1 MKYSLVDYNY
11 DLPEE
16 FIAQKPADRRDRSRL
31 LFLRRRTGEVSHH
44 LFYEI
49 CDFLLPSD
57 VLVVN
62 NTEVIPGRLFG
73 YKDTG
78 GKVEALILD
87 YAGSNKKKGK
97 NKEFV
102 FECLLR
108 ASKRPKP
115 GTSFAFDQGL
125 KAEVIDFQDGIHK
138 LRFFYDGDFENLL
151 YRIGNMPLPPYI
163 KRNGGVSP
171 CDDRKSYQT
180 VYARQKG
187 AVAAPTAGLH
197 FSEKLLEK
205 IKSIG
210 VKIVEITLHVGYGT
224 FLPVRVS
231 DIRDH
236 KIHSEQ
242 YCISKNGAAVINHAK
257 AKGGRIVA
265 VGTTCVR
272 SLEYL
277 SDNNG
282 NVSYGSG
289 NCDLFIYPGY
299 RFKVVDAM
307 ITNFHLPQSTL
318 LMLVSA
324 FADRKNILA
333 AYNEAIKERYR
344 FYSYG
349 DAMVIM

>member
-1 MKYSLVDYNY
+1 MYSLIDYNY

-16 FIAQKPADRRDRSRL
+16 FIAQKPADKRDMSKL
-31 LFLRRRTGEVSHH
+31 LFLRRGTGEVSHH
-44 LFYEI
+44 LFHEL
-49 CDFLLPSD
+49 CSFLLPSD

-73 YKDTG
+73 RKSTG

-87 YAGSNKKKGK
+87 YAGSNKKTGK

-115 GTSFAFDQGL
+115 GTSFVFDQGL
-125 KAEVIDFQDGIHK
+125 KAEVINFQDGIHT
-138 LRFFYDGDFENLL
+138 LRFYYDGDFESLL

-163 KRNGGVSP
+163 KRNNGVSP
-171 CDDRKSYQT
+171 CDDSKSYQT

-197 FSEKLLEK
+197 FSKKLLEK

-210 VKIVEITLHVGYGT
+210 VKIVEITLHVGYST
-224 FLPVRVS
+224 FLPVRVP

-242 YCISKNGAAVINHAK
+242 YCISKNGAALINHAK

-272 SLEYL
+272 TLEYL

-299 RFKVVDAM
+299 RFKVINAM

-324 FADRKNILA
+324 FADRKNILS

>member
-1 MKYSLVDYNY
+1 MYSLVDYNY

-16 FIAQKPADRRDRSRL
+16 FIAQEPADRRDRSRL

-44 LFYEI
+44 LFYEL
-49 CDFLLPSD
+49 CDFLLQSD

-73 YKDTG
+73 RKSTG

-87 YAGSNKKKGK
+87 YAGSYKKTGK

-102 FECLLR
+102 FECLLK

-115 GTSFAFDQGL
+115 GTSFVFDQEL
-125 KAEVIDFQDGIHK
+125 KAEVINFRDGIHT
-138 LRFFYDGDFENLL
+138 LRFFYDGDFESLL
-151 YRIGNMPLPPYI
+151 CRIGNMPLPPYI
-163 KRNGGVSP
+163 KRNKGVSP
-171 CDDRKSYQT
+171 CDDSKSYQT

-197 FSEKLLEK
+197 FSKKLLEK

-231 DIRDH
+231 DIRNH

-242 YCISKNGAAVINHAK
+242 YYISKNGAAVINHAK
-257 AKGGRIVA
+257 AKGSRIVA

-272 SLEYL
+272 SLEFA

-324 FADRKNILA
+324 FAGRKSILS

>member
-1 MKYSLVDYNY
+1 MYSLIDYNY

-16 FIAQKPADRRDRSRL
+16 FIAQEPAGKRDRSRL
-31 LFLRRRTGEVSHH
+31 LSLNRRTGEVSHH

-49 CDFLLPSD
+49 CSFLLPSD

-73 YKDTG
+73 HKDTG

-87 YAGSNKKKGK
+87 YADKNKEK

-102 FECLLR
+102 FECLIR

-115 GTSFAFDQGL
+115 GTSFVFDQGL
-125 KAEVIDFQDGIHK
+125 TAEVIASQDEIHT
-138 LRFFYDGDFENLL
+138 LRFFYDGDFESLL

-163 KRNGGVSP
+163 KRSGGVSP
-171 CDDRKSYQT
+171 CNDRKSYQT

-205 IKSIG
+205 IKSMG
-210 VKIVEITLHVGYGT
+210 VNIVEITLHVGYGT
-224 FLPVRVS
+224 FLPVRAS

-242 YCISKNGAAVINHAK
+242 YYVSKTSAETINHAK

-272 SLEYL
+272 SLEFA

-289 NCDLFIYPGY
+289 NCNLFIYPGY
-299 RFKVVDAM
+299 RFKAVDAM

-324 FADRKNILA
+324 FAGRKNILA
-333 AYNEAIKERYR
+333 AYSEAIKERYR

>member
-1 MKYSLVDYNY
+1 MYSLIDYNY

-16 FIAQKPADRRDRSRL
+16 FIAQKPADKRDRSRL
-31 LFLRRRTGEVSHH
+31 LFLRRMTGEVSHH
-44 LFYEI
+44 LFYEL

-62 NTEVIPGRLFG
+62 NTEVVPGRLFG
-73 YKDTG
+73 HNDTG

-87 YAGSNKKKGK
+87 YAESYKKKEK

-108 ASKRPKP
+108 ASKRPKS
-115 GTSFAFDQGL
+115 GTSFVFDQGL
-125 KAEVIDFQDGIHK
+125 KAEVIDFQDGIHT
-138 LRFFYDGDFENLL
+138 LRFFYDGDFESLL

-163 KRNGGVSP
+163 KRNSGVSP
-171 CDDRKSYQT
+171 CDDSKSYQT

-210 VKIVEITLHVGYGT
+210 VNIVEITLHVGYGT

-231 DIRDH
+231 DIREH

-242 YCISKNGAAVINHAK
+242 YCISKNGAATINHAK

-272 SLEYL
+272 CLEFA

-307 ITNFHLPQSTL
+307 ITNFHLPESTL

-349 DAMVIM
+349 DAMFIA

>member
-1 MKYSLVDYNY
+1 MYSLIDYSY

-16 FIAQKPADRRDRSRL
+16 FIAQKPADKRDMSRL
-31 LFLRRRTGEVSHH
+31 LFLSRRTGEVSHH
-44 LFYEI
+44 LFYEL

-57 VLVVN
+57 VLVIN

-73 YKDTG
+73 RKSTG
-78 GKVEALILD
+78 GKVEALILN
-87 YAGSNKKKGK
+87 YAESYKKGN

-102 FECLLR
+102 FDCLLKI
-108 ASKRPKP
+108 SKRPKP
-115 GTSFAFDQGL
+115 GTSFVFDQGL
-125 KAEVIDFQDGIHK
+125 KAEVINSRDGIHT
-138 LRFFYDGDFENLL
+138 LRFFYDGDFESLL

-163 KRNGGVSP
+163 KRNNGVST
-171 CDDRKSYQT
+171 CDDESYQT

-187 AVAAPTAGLH
+187 AIAAPTAGLH
-197 FSEKLLEK
+197 FSKKLLEK
-205 IKSIG
+205 IKSMG
-210 VKIVEITLHVGYGT
+210 VNIVEITLHVGYGT
-224 FLPVRVS
+224 FLPVRVP

-242 YCISKNGAAVINHAK
+242 YSISKNGAAVINHAK
-257 AKGGRIVA
+257 ANGGRIVA

-272 SLEYL
+272 SLEFA

-282 NVSYGSG
+282 NISYGSG

-307 ITNFHLPQSTL
+307 ITNFHLPKSTL

-324 FADRKNILA
+324 FSGRKNILA
-333 AYNEAIKERYR
+333 AYNEAIEERYR

>member
-1 MKYSLVDYNY
+1 MYSLIDYNY
-11 DLPEE
+11 DLPDE
-16 FIAQKPADRRDRSRL
+16 FIAQKPADKRDRSRL
-31 LFLRRRTGEVSHH
+31 LFLRRMTGEVSHH
-44 LFYEI
+44 LFYEL

-57 VLVVN
+57 VLVIN

-73 YKDTG
+73 HKDTG

-87 YAGSNKKKGK
+87 YAESYKKKEK

-108 ASKRPKP
+108 ASKRPKF
-115 GTSFAFDQGL
+115 GTSFIFDQGL
-125 KAEVIDFQDGIHK
+125 KAEVIDFQNGIHT
-138 LRFFYDGDFENLL
+138 LRFFYDGDFESLL

-171 CDDRKSYQT
+171 CDDSKSYQT

-210 VKIVEITLHVGYGT
+210 VNIVEITLHVGYNT

-231 DIRDH
+231 DIREH

-242 YCISKNGAAVINHAK
+242 YCISKNAAATINHAK

-282 NVSYGSG
+282 KVSYGSG

-307 ITNFHLPQSTL
+307 ITNFHLPESTL

-324 FADRKNILA
+324 FADRKNILT

-349 DAMVIM
+349 DAMLIM